1 MATLSFR
8 RLLPGTY
15 SVFAKKPPSKRALS
29 KHHAP
34 HQAALRCARGL
45 EPQQPDDGE
54 VAEEPRSPRLRR
66 ALGNSARYRWGTRRA
81 KFSKFHG
88 FFFLKTQ
95 TRCLEEKQ
103 EKGKKKLGKKAKL
116 ENILRG
122 GPHGHPGAI
131 GPSQKSKENLLHK
144 VGIREEHGRAYHKT
158 ATIENTCHYYHNTYS
173 KNGCILLD
181 VGNMLNIE

>member
-1 MATLSFR
+1 MSR
-8 RLLPGTY
+8 RK
-15 SVFAKKPPSKRALS
+15 ARKIKKNQK
-29 KHHAP
+29 
-34 HQAALRCARGL
+34 
-45 EPQQPDDGE
+45 E
-54 VAEEPRSPRLRR
+54 
-66 ALGNSARYRWGTRRA
+66 
-81 KFSKFHG
+81 
-88 FFFLKTQ
+88 KT
-95 TRCLEEKQ
+95 KW
-103 EKGKKKLGKKAKL
+103 
-116 ENILRG
+116 ENRNLRG